1 MKTEPA
7 DNSVLHRDILLG
19 SSKDP
24 NNAPHKLS
32 EIVKFN
38 FLGINAFI
46 LMAILRFSFRVDPTR
61 LVSLSLK
68 SIVSA
73 ISRGGYWK
81 EKNWCWIYEG
91 KTEEVFKIFGFCPS
105 VAFCNEE
112 FRPECLCLKFKI
124 L

>member
-81 EKNWCWIYEG
+81 EKNWCWIYES

-105 VAFCNEE
+105 VAFCT
-112 FRPECLCLKFKI
+112 KI
-124 L
+124 TKNFARNVYV

>member
-7 DNSVLHRDILLG
+7 DNSLLHRDILLG

-46 LMAILRFSFRVDPTR
+46 LMTILRFSFRVDPTR

-81 EKNWCWIYEG
+81 EKTG
-91 KTEEVFKIFGFCPS
+91 VGFMRVKQKRFLKSLDS
-105 VAFCNEE
+105 VLQWHFVQ
-112 FRPECLCLKFKI
+112 K
-124 L
+124 

>member
-1 MKTEPA
+1 MRLI
-7 DNSVLHRDILLG
+7 DFL
-19 SSKDP
+19 
-24 NNAPHKLS
+24 KLS
-32 EIVKFN
+32 NLI

-46 LMAILRFSFRVDPTR
+46 LMTILRFSFRVDPTR

-91 KTEEVFKIFGFCPS
+91 KTEEQVFKIFGFCPS
-105 VAFCNEE
+105 VAFCT
-112 FRPECLCLKFKI
+112 KI
-124 L
+124 TKNFARNVYV